1 MMRVLATV
9 ASIFTLLA
17 VPAAGQE
24 GNPAFM
30 TPDTG
35 PKQPNNTDRVFV
47 HAAAIGGK
55 AEVELGKL
63 AEQKGQNDAVKEFAR
78 RMVDDHSKANDRL
91 IGLAKE
97 DGIAVPDKLDR
108 EHEAMRDRLNAASGT
123 EFDLAYV
130 AGQVADHQ
138 KTAQLLEHEIGS
150 GQDVELIGFASDTLP
165 VVLQHLRTAQEI
177 QAELTGKALSVV
189 RMNGT
194 GEAVIE
200 WRLWLILGC

>member
-9 ASIFTLLA
+9 ASIFVLLA

-47 HAAAIGGK
+47 HAAALGGM

-63 AEQKGQNDAVKEFAR
+63 AEQKSQNDAVKEFAR
-78 RMVDDHSKANDRL
+78 RMVDDHGKANDRL

-97 DGIAVPDKLDR
+97 DGIAVPKDKLDQ
-108 EHEAMRDRLNAASGT
+108 EHEAMRQRLTTANRRRIRLG
-123 EFDLAYV
+123 LPP
-130 AGQVADHQ
+130 AG
-138 KTAQLLEHEIGS
+138 
-150 GQDVELIGFASDTLP
+150 
-165 VVLQHLRTAQEI
+165 R
-177 QAELTGKALSVV
+177 
-189 RMNGT
+189 
-194 GEAVIE
+194 
-200 WRLWLILGC
+200 

>member
-1 MMRVLATV
+1 MVRVLARV
-9 ASIFTLLA
+9 ASIFMLA

-47 HAAAIGGK
+47 HAAALGGM

-63 AEQKGQNDAVKEFAR
+63 AEQMSQNDAVKEFAR

-97 DGIAVPDKLDR
+97 DGIAVPKEVDE
-108 EHEAMRDRLNAASGT
+108 EHKAMRQRLTTANGA
-123 EFDLAYV
+123 EFDLAYLQ
-130 AGQVADHQ
+130 GQVIEHQ
-138 KTAQLLEHEIGS
+138 KTVQLLEYEIGS
-150 GQDVELIGFASDTLP
+150 GQDTDLKNFAAEILP
-165 VVLQHLRTAQEI
+165 IVLQHLRAAQAL
-177 QAELTGKALSVV
+177 QAEMTGKAL
-189 RMNGT
+189 
-194 GEAVIE
+194 
-200 WRLWLILGC
+200 

>member
-9 ASIFTLLA
+9 ASIFALLA

-35 PKQPNNTDRVFV
+35 PNQPNNTDRVFV
-47 HAAAIGGK
+47 HAIAIGGM

-63 AEQKGQNDAVKEFAR
+63 AEQKGENDAVKEFAR
-78 RMVDDHSKANDRL
+78 RMVDDHGKANERL

-97 DGIAVPDKLDR
+97 DGIAVPDKLDQ
-108 EHEAMRDRLNAASGT
+108 EHKALRDRLNAANGA
-123 EFDLAYV
+123 EFDRVYMA
-130 AGQVADHQ
+130 AQVADHQ

-150 GQDVELIGFASDTLP
+150 GQDVELIRFASDALP
-165 VVLQHLRTAQEI
+165 VVLLHLRTAQEI
-177 QAELTGKALSVV
+177 QAELTGKAL
-189 RMNGT
+189 
-194 GEAVIE
+194 
-200 WRLWLILGC
+200 

>member
-9 ASIFTLLA
+9 ASIFALLA
-17 VPAAGQE
+17 VPATGQE

-47 HAAAIGGK
+47 HAAAIGGM

-63 AEQKGQNDAVKEFAR
+63 AEQKGQNGAVKEFAR

-91 IGLAKE
+91 IGIAKE
-97 DGIAVPDKLDR
+97 DGIAVPDRLDQ
-108 EHEAMRDRLNAASGT
+108 EHEAMRDRLNAASGI

-130 AGQVADHQ
+130 AGQVAEHQ
-138 KTAQLLEHEIGS
+138 KAAQLLEHEIGS
-150 GQDVELIGFASDTLP
+150 GQDVELKNFASDALP
-165 VVLQHLRTAQEI
+165 VVLEHLRAAQEI
-177 QAELTGKALSVV
+177 QAEMTGKAH
-189 RMNGT
+189 
-194 GEAVIE
+194 
-200 WRLWLILGC
+200 

>member
-9 ASIFTLLA
+9 PFILALLA

-35 PKQPNNTDRVFV
+35 PKQPNATDRVFV
-47 HAAAIGGK
+47 HAAAIGGM
-55 AEVELGKL
+55 AEVELGRL
-63 AEQKGQNDAVKEFAR
+63 AEQKGQNDAVKEFAQ
-78 RMVDDHSKANDRL
+78 RMVEDHGKANDRL

-97 DGIAVPDKLDR
+97 DGIAVPDKLDQ
-108 EHEAMRDRLNAASGT
+108 EHKAMHDRLTAASGT

-150 GQDVELIGFASDTLP
+150 GQDVELIRFASDTLP

-177 QAELTGKALSVV
+177 QAELTGKTL
-189 RMNGT
+189 
-194 GEAVIE
+194 
-200 WRLWLILGC
+200 

>member
-9 ASIFTLLA
+9 ASLFALLV
-17 VPAAGQE
+17 VPAAAQE

-47 HAAAIGGK
+47 HAAAIGGM
-55 AEVELGKL
+55 AEVELGRL

-78 RMVDDHSKANDRL
+78 RMVNDHGKANERL
-91 IGLAKE
+91 VGLAKE
-97 DGIAVPDKLDR
+97 DDIAVPDELDQ
-108 EHEAMRDRLNAASGT
+108 EHKARRDRLNAASGS

-150 GQDVELIGFASDTLP
+150 GQDIELIGFASDTLP
-165 VVLQHLRTAQEI
+165 VVLQHLRTAQEL
-177 QAELTGKALSVV
+177 QAELTGKPL
-189 RMNGT
+189 
-194 GEAVIE
+194 
-200 WRLWLILGC
+200 

>member
-9 ASIFTLLA
+9 ASIFAMLA
-17 VPAAGQE
+17 VSAAGQE

-47 HAAAIGGK
+47 HAAAIGGM
-55 AEVELGKL
+55 AEVDFGKL
-63 AEQKGQNDAVKEFAR
+63 AEQKGQNGAVKEFAR
-78 RMVDDHSKANDRL
+78 RMVDDHSMANDRL

-97 DGIAVPDKLDR
+97 DGIAVPDELDE
-108 EHEAMRDRLNAASGT
+108 EHKAMRDRLNAASGAD
-123 EFDLAYV
+123 FDLAYV

-150 GQDVELIGFASDTLP
+150 GQDIELIRYASDMLP

-177 QAELTGKALSVV
+177 QAELTGKAL
-189 RMNGT
+189 
-194 GEAVIE
+194 
-200 WRLWLILGC
+200 

>member
-1 MMRVLATV
+1 MRRALATV
-9 ASIFTLLA
+9 ASILALLA

-47 HAAAIGGK
+47 HAATIGGM
-55 AEVELGKL
+55 AEVEFGKM
-63 AEQKGQNDAVKEFAR
+63 AEQKGQNGVVKEFAR
-78 RMVDDHSKANDRL
+78 RMVEDHGKATDRL

-97 DGIAVPDKLDR
+97 DGIAVPEELDQ
-108 EHEAMRDRLNAASGT
+108 EHEAMRDRLNAASGI

-138 KTAQLLEHEIGS
+138 NTAQLLEHEIGS
-150 GQDVELIGFASDTLP
+150 GRDIELIGFASDTLP

-177 QAELTGKALSVV
+177 QAELRAKAL
-189 RMNGT
+189 
-194 GEAVIE
+194 
-200 WRLWLILGC
+200 

>member
-9 ASIFTLLA
+9 ASIFALLA

-47 HAAAIGGK
+47 HAAAIGGM

-78 RMVDDHSKANDRL
+78 RMVDDHSKANERL

-97 DGIAVPDKLDR
+97 DGIAVPDKLDP
-108 EHEAMRDRLNAASGT
+108 EHEAMRDRLNAASGA

-150 GQDVELIGFASDTLP
+150 GQDVELKSFASDTLP

-177 QAELTGKALSVV
+177 QAELTGKAL
-189 RMNGT
+189 
-194 GEAVIE
+194 
-200 WRLWLILGC
+200 

>member
-9 ASIFTLLA
+9 ASICVLLT

-47 HAAAIGGK
+47 HAAAIGGM
-55 AEVELGKL
+55 AEVEFGKL
-63 AEQKGQNDAVKEFAR
+63 AQEKRQNEAVKEFGR

-91 IGLAKE
+91 AGLAKD
-97 DGIAVPDKLDR
+97 DGIPVPDELDQ
-108 EHEAMRDRLNAASGT
+108 EHKAMRDRLTAASCV
-123 EFDLAYV
+123 EFDLAYI

-150 GQDVELIGFASDTLP
+150 GQDLELIGFASDTLP
-165 VVLQHLRTAQEI
+165 VVLQHLRAAQEI
-177 QAELTGKALSVV
+177 QAELTGKA
-189 RMNGT
+189 M
-194 GEAVIE
+194 
-200 WRLWLILGC
+200 

>member
-1 MMRVLATV
+1 MRRALGAV
-9 ASIFTLLA
+9 ASVFALLA

-47 HAAAIGGK
+47 HAAVIGGM

-63 AEQKGQNDAVKEFAR
+63 AEQKGENDAVKEFAR
-78 RMVDDHSKANDRL
+78 RMVEDHGKANDQL
-91 IGLAKE
+91 SGLAKE
-97 DGIAVPDKLDR
+97 DGIPVPEKLDQ
-108 EHEAMRDRLNAASGT
+108 EHQAMQERLKAASGAD
-123 EFDLAYV
+123 FDLAYL

-150 GQDVELIGFASDTLP
+150 GQDVELKSFASETLP
-165 VVLQHLRTAQEI
+165 VVLQHLRGAQDI
-177 QAELTGKALSVV
+177 QAELTGKAL
-189 RMNGT
+189 
-194 GEAVIE
+194 
-200 WRLWLILGC
+200 